1 MSHFLGVEGKEHFS
15 SKLQNTVLAFGLWVF
30 NLIACL
36 LALSE
41 AATSKQA
48 WKNKKPHMNNP

>member
-1 MSHFLGVEGKEHFS
+1 MEGKEHFS